1 MVWVPEW
8 DQSGLAKQRTLP
20 EQARGSCHVRGV
32 RLLPSLLVAAAPH
45 CPTVTSCVP
54 WTAWRWPAGPDF
66 SNGFTIKQCAP
77 TQSSPAA
84 WAARRIWNIMETQR
98 KEVNGHAV
106 RRRSARYSPRARAA
120 ARPAWS
126 CSPHKIC
133 PKFPKCHLARSR
145 APRAAP
151 ERSPASPRPP
161 VSWDM
166 PVNRW
171 LGGGG
176 T

>member
-106 RRRSARYSPRARAA
+106 RRRSAIA
-120 ARPAWS
+120 
-126 CSPHKIC
+126 
-133 PKFPKCHLARSR
+133 LAREPLRVQRGHAHRIRYVPNSPNVISR
-145 APRAAP
+145 DLAPL
-151 ERSPASPRPP
+151 ERPP
-161 VSWDM
+161 SEARL
-166 PVNRW
+166 PPG
-171 LGGGG
+171 LL
-176 T
+176 